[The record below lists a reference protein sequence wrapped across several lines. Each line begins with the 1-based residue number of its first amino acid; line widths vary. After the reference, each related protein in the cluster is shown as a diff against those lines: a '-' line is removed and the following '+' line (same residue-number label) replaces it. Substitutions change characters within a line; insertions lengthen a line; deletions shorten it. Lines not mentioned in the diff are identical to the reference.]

1 MIAKEDG
8 SDIPAGRGRWV
19 LLATILGSAMA
30 FIDGSAVNVALPV
43 LQTSLGVGVSA
54 AQWIVDAYLLVLSS
68 LMLAGGA
75 LGDRFGR
82 VRIFSLGVAIFAI
95 ASIWCGAAPN
105 AAHLIAAR
113 ALQGAG
119 AALLVPGSLA
129 IITAAFPRERRG
141 RAIGTWSA
149 MTSLAIIAGPL
160 LGGWLVQTISWRAV
174 FYINVPIAAA
184 TLFVAWRKVP
194 RFKPTLSSAI
204 DWVGTAL
211 ITLSLGAITFALIE
225 GPGRGWGDA
234 IVIATAA
241 IGVVAFV
248 VFVVVERRQRD
259 PIVPLALFR
268 SRNFTGA
275 NILTLLLY
283 GALSGALFLL
293 PFNLI
298 QVQHKSPAQAGA
310 AFLPFVVTM
319 SLLSR
324 WSGALADRIGPR
336 LPLIVGPIVAGAG
349 FALLALPSIGGSYW
363 TTFFPGIATLG
374 VGMAITVAPL
384 TTTVMTS
391 IDDERHAGAASG
403 INNTIARVAGLLAI
417 AVFGAIAVTLFAHDL
432 DRRLAFAGDD
442 VRRAMRQQS
451 LKLAAAAPPPT
462 LAEPTRARVVAAVDD
477 AFVRAFRIDML
488 AGAAIAA
495 ASAGGA
501 LVIRGRRAQG
511 TGRNGKRG

>member
-8 SDIPAGRGRWV
+8 SHIPAGRGRWI
-19 LLATILGSAMA
+19 LLATILGSALA

-43 LQTSLGVGVSA
+43 LQTSLGADVSQT
-54 AQWIVDAYLLVLSS
+54 QWVVDAYLLVLSS

-82 VRIFSLGVAIFAI
+82 VRIFALGVALFAA
-95 ASIWCGAAPN
+95 ASIWCGAAPSI
-105 AAHLIAAR
+105 AELIAAR
-113 ALQGAG
+113 TVQGVG

-129 IITAAFPRERRG
+129 IITAAFPRAQRG

-149 MTSLAIIAGPL
+149 MTALAVIAGPL

-184 TLFVAWRKVP
+184 TLLVVWWRVP
-194 RFKPTLSSAI
+194 RFPPSLSNAI
-204 DWVGTAL
+204 DWRGTAL

-225 GPGRGWGDA
+225 GPGRGWHDDVVVG
-234 IVIATAA
+234 AA
-241 IGVVAFV
+241 AVGVVAFA
-248 VFVVVERRQRD
+248 VFIVVELRERD
-259 PIVPLALFR
+259 PIVPLTLFR
-268 SRNFTGA
+268 SRSFTGA
-275 NILTLLLY
+275 NVLTLLLY
-283 GALSGALFLL
+283 AALSGALFLL

-298 QVQHKSPAQAGA
+298 QLQHDSPAKAGA

-324 WSGALADRIGPR
+324 YTGALADRIGPR
-336 LPLIVGPIVAGAG
+336 LPLIVGPLVAGAG
-349 FALLALPSIGGSYW
+349 FALMAWPGIGGSYW

-403 INNTIARVAGLLAI
+403 INNTVSRVAGLLAI
-417 AVFGAIAVTLFAHDL
+417 AIFCAIAVTLFAHEL
-432 DRRLAFAGDD
+432 DRRLAFAGND
-442 VRRAMRQQS
+442 VRRAMQQQR
-451 LKLAAAAPPPT
+451 LKLAAAVPPPGVDR
-462 LAEPTRARVVAAVDD
+462 PTRERIVAAVDD
-477 AFVRAFRIDML
+477 AFLRAFRIDMFV
-488 AGAAIAA
+488 AAALAA

-501 LVIRGRRAQG
+501 VVIKGRR
-511 TGRNGKRG
+511 R